1 MKKNNQVYVLL
12 IISFLAVVI
21 FLYYTHRLKITEG
34 QTTLSEVGTKLGKTR
49 QTTGETIPMS
59 SKNINTI
66 TSVLEDLEN
75 DFDSDIPEIRADI
88 PRRQAEEV
96 RLSQRINALDGRIS
110 EFEKNMPDDEEEDD
124 EEEDDEEEDDEE
136 DEKEYTIT
144 PAVSIK
150 YGGHK

>member
-12 IISFLAVVI
+12 IISFLAVVV

-34 QTTLSEVGTKLGKTR
+34 AETLDEYSTEQDNTDPIRGDV
-49 QTTGETIPMS
+49 IPMS
-59 SKNINTI
+59 DENLHTI
-66 TSVLEDLEN
+66 TSVLEELEA
-75 DFDSDIPEIRADI
+75 DFDNDVPKIK
-88 PRRQAEEV
+88 AEDV

-110 EFEKNMPDDEEEDD
+110 EFEKNIPDEGDEDEDEED
-124 EEEDDEEEDDEE
+124 DDEE

-144 PAVSIK
+144 PARSVK

>member
-1 MKKNNQVYVLL
+1 MKKNNQIYILL
-12 IISFLAVVI
+12 IISVLAVVI

-34 QTTLSEVGTKLGKTR
+34 AETLDDYSAEQADTDPIRGDV
-49 QTTGETIPMS
+49 IPMS
-59 SKNINTI
+59 EGNLHTV

-75 DFDSDIPEIRADI
+75 DFDSDVPKIK
-88 PRRQAEEV
+88 AEEV

-110 EFEKNMPDDEEEDD
+110 EFEKNMPDDEEY
-124 EEEDDEEEDDEE
+124 DDEE
-136 DEKEYTIT
+136 DDDEEDDDKEENDEEYTIT